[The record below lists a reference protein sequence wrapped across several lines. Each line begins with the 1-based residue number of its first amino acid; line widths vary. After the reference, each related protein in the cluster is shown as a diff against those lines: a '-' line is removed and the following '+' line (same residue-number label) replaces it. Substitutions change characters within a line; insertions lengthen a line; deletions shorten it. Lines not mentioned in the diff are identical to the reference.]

1 MYMKINFKKIIQ
13 YSITL
18 IISLGVLTFPFSI
31 LTFQYN
37 CEGPEMFPIFYG
49 TPFIYKSTSLATS
62 ITFDYYIIGT
72 VANCI
77 VWFLL
82 FTLLRYLVLRII
94 IKSTI
99 LTIIYK
105 GVIVIMLLISALN
118 FTYFVLTSAGS
129 QYQLYVNYE
138 KDAKV
143 WGMTC
148 KGEFKFFTR

>member
-1 MYMKINFKKIIQ
+1 MKINFKKIIQ
-13 YSITL
+13 YAITL

-31 LTFQYN
+31 LTFKYN
-37 CEGPEMFPIFYG
+37 CEGPEMFPEFYG

-62 ITFDYYIIGT
+62 ITFDYYIIGI

-77 VWFLL
+77 IWFLL
-82 FTLLRYLVLRII
+82 FTLLRYLVLQII
-94 IKSTI
+94 IKSKI

-118 FTYFVLTSAGS
+118 FTYFVFASAGS

-138 KDAKV
+138 KDAKI

-148 KGEFKFFTR
+148 KGEFKFFTQ